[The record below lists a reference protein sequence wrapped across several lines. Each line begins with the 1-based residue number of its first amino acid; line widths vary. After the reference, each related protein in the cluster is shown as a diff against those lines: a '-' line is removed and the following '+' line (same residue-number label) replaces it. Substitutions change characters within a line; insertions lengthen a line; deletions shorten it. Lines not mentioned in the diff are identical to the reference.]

1 MDDPILDLENIT
13 ILLTSVL
20 QQLDRATLGQI
31 TAALDNRILEEMLL
45 ETLGVSRQRLSPE
58 ELERFTAVV
67 ESVLETTRRL

>member
-31 TAALDNRILEEMLL
+31 TAALDNHILEEMLL

>member
-20 QQLDRATLGQI
+20 QQLDSATLGQI

-45 ETLGVSRQRLSPE
+45 EALGVSRQRLSPE
-58 ELERFTAVV
+58 ELERFTAMV
-67 ESVLETTRRL
+67 ESVFETTRRL